1 MKNYIIKPIL
11 SKPGIQRDGTPFA
24 SDCYIDGQWC
34 RFYMGKPR
42 KIDGYELIDNGN
54 LEIMRSLFSVPLL
67 NQICLYIGRAS
78 SLAYNVIDFNGD
90 DTGEIDVTPAG
101 YVSNPNNIWDFDL
114 FTTTTNG
121 AASSFVVASVIPN
134 GNDWSN
140 ITNGSVYF
148 AIPNTNA
155 PLQLIDPGINYSGT
169 IAAPNSPVDV
179 SGGIVFASPF
189 MLAYGNNGFIR
200 WSEGGRISGNIAGLD
215 HDPGA
220 WPDDNTA
227 VIANTKVIQI
237 YPARGSGAPQLLA
250 WTLDSLINI
259 NYTSVTV
266 GQETTGTFTG
276 SLVQDGITVMSPK
289 SIVQYNQ
296 LFFWVGIDQFYV
308 YNGLAQRLDNS
319 MSTDWFFNKIN
330 LGQRSKVWGMSIPRY
345 KEIWWFYPRGDNQQ
359 ECNAVV
365 IYNVELNVWY
375 DSMISRAAGVSPGVF
390 PFPLMSDSEILAI
403 HEGRGIAQG
412 YGLWMH
418 EFGYDQVVG
427 NTKYAINS
435 YFETS
440 ITTLFEGQPENNRL
454 IRSRRIEPDFA
465 QPDKTTMTVTVNNR
479 MFPSDTLENGNLIQS
494 GPYTFTPD
502 TQKID
507 DVNSQGR
514 LVSYVFASNEAGGS
528 YQAGKSLLNFEI
540 GDVRP

>member
-427 NTKYAINS
+427 NTKS
-435 YFETS
+435 
-440 ITTLFEGQPENNRL
+440 
-454 IRSRRIEPDFA
+454 
-465 QPDKTTMTVTVNNR
+465 
-479 MFPSDTLENGNLIQS
+479 
-494 GPYTFTPD
+494 
-502 TQKID
+502 
-507 DVNSQGR
+507 
-514 LVSYVFASNEAGGS
+514 VSYTH
-528 YQAGKSLLNFEI
+528 LTLPTI
-540 GDVRP
+540 D